1 MAKRGGKVKDNWKK
15 KRRQEY
21 LEKKEFRYYIFCEGQ
36 ATEPNYFQGF
46 KRYIEDNPIYR
57 DMVLI
62 EIEGC
67 QAETMRVIGKAE
79 EYVRKNKITKGQ
91 IWCVY
96 DKDSFPSSDVNG
108 VVQRATVLNQKNP
121 NIQYH
126 AAWSNECIEFWFM
139 LHFVLGQFTRNY
151 TQTVKRAADNKRRY
165 APGWVHSTC
174 LLRGFPKGAAPHLAH
189 DFAEQ
194 SVVCYTLCR
203 RCPENTVA
211 AGEGKGI

>member
-1 MAKRGGKVKDNWKK
+1 MRSPHVPLTLPLSGTQHSYALKALFGRM
-15 KRRQEY
+15 Y
-21 LEKKEFRYYIFCEGQ
+21 
-36 ATEPNYFQGF
+36 
-46 KRYIEDNPIYR
+46 
-57 DMVLI
+57 
-62 EIEGC
+62 
-67 QAETMRVIGKAE
+67 AE
-79 EYVRKNKITKGQ
+79 
-91 IWCVY
+91 WCFFIV
-96 DKDSFPSSDVNG
+96 
-108 VVQRATVLNQKNP
+108 
-121 NIQYH
+121 
-126 AAWSNECIEFWFM
+126 
-139 LHFVLGQFTRNY
+139 VLGQFTRNY

>member
-1 MAKRGGKVKDNWKK
+1 MWWRWAIPAGCCGPSPTTTGNTTSDSIPSTRRFCGNPTNKYPPAEPGVLHRRVKPWNTSARVTSRWYGLPAAKDC
-15 KRRQEY
+15 Y
-21 LEKKEFRYYIFCEGQ
+21 LPPVNELFR
-36 ATEPNYFQGF
+36 
-46 KRYIEDNPIYR
+46 
-57 DMVLI
+57 
-62 EIEGC
+62 
-67 QAETMRVIGKAE
+67 
-79 EYVRKNKITKGQ
+79 
-91 IWCVY
+91 
-96 DKDSFPSSDVNG
+96 SFPLSAVRLPG
-108 VVQRATVLNQKNP
+108 LLLTGAG
-121 NIQYH
+121 
-126 AAWSNECIEFWFM
+126 CILLSFYRF
-139 LHFVLGQFTRNY
+139 LGQFTRNY